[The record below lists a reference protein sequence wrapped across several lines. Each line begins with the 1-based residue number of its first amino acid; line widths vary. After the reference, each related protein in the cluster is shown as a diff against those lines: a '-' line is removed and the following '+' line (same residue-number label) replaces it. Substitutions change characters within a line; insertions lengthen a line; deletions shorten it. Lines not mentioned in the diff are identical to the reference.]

1 VQRLTVTFDDDL
13 MVEIDRFMESRGYSN
28 RSEALRDL
36 ARAGLTQA
44 VETVGETR
52 DCVAA
57 LVYVYEP
64 DTRELPKRLA
74 AAHIE
79 HKDLVVASVQRTL
92 DLDDV
97 LQVTLLEG
105 GTNDIRAFFR
115 NVTAERGVR
124 NGQLVVIPRPHGAEG

>member
-1 VQRLTVTFDDDL
+1 MQRLTVTFDEDL

-57 LVYVYEP
+57 LVYVYELE
-64 DTRELPKRLA
+64 TRELPKRLA
-74 AAHIE
+74 SAFLANR
-79 HKDLVVASVQRTL
+79 DLVVSTL
-92 DLDDV
+92 QSPLDSESF
-97 LQVTLLEG
+97 LQVALLDGRTTE
-105 GTNDIRAFFR
+105 IRAFAER
-115 NVTAERGVR
+115 ITAERGVR
-124 NGQLVVIPRPHGAEG
+124 NGQLVVVPKTAE

>member
-1 VQRLTVTFDDDL
+1 MQRLTVTFDEDL

-52 DCVAA
+52 DCAAA

-64 DTRELPKRLA
+64 ETRELPKRLA
-74 AAHIE
+74 AAFLE
-79 HKDLVVASVQRTL
+79 NRDLVVSTL
-92 DLDDV
+92 QSSLDAECF
-97 LQVTLLEG
+97 LQVALLDG
-105 GTNDIRAFFR
+105 RTTDVRAFAER
-115 NVTAERGVR
+115 ITAERGVR
-124 NGQLVVIPRPHGAEG
+124 NGRLVVVPKTGG

>member
-1 VQRLTVTFDDDL
+1 

-64 DTRELPKRLA
+64 ETRELPKRLA
-74 AAHIE
+74 NAFLANR
-79 HKDLVVASVQRTL
+79 DLVISTVQSPL
-92 DLDDV
+92 DPESF
-97 LQVTLLEG
+97 LQVALLDGRTTE
-105 GTNDIRAFFR
+105 IRAFAER
-115 NVTAERGVR
+115 ITAERGVR
-124 NGQLVVIPRPHGAEG
+124 NGQLVVVPKTGE

>member
-1 VQRLTVTFDDDL
+1 MQRLTVTFDEDL

-64 DTRELPKRLA
+64 ETRELPKRLA
-74 AAHIE
+74 SAFLANR
-79 HKDLVVASVQRTL
+79 DLVVSTL
-92 DLDDV
+92 QSPLDPESF
-97 LQVTLLEG
+97 LQVALLDGRTTE
-105 GTNDIRAFFR
+105 IRAFAER
-115 NVTAERGVR
+115 ITAERGVR
-124 NGQLVVIPRPHGAEG
+124 NGQLVVVPKTAE